1 MEDSMFNSYCH
12 SCGVPLEVP
21 GFDGACVYFCTYC
34 TDRDGNL
41 APRDLVQKG
50 VAEWLKTW
58 QPDLDDARAM
68 ERAGHYLKSMP
79 AWAE

>member
-1 MEDSMFNSYCH
+1 MFNNYCH

-21 GFDGACVYFCTYC
+21 GVYSNSEHYC
-34 TDRDGNL
+34 AYCRDREGNL
-41 APRDLVQKG
+41 APREQVQKG

-58 QPDLDDARAM
+58 QPDLDDTRAM
-68 ERAGHYLKSMP
+68 ERANHYLRSMP

>member
-1 MEDSMFNSYCH
+1 MFNSYCH

-21 GFDGACVYFCTYC
+21 GFNGDVENYCNYC

-41 APRDLVQKG
+41 APRDQVQKG

-58 QPDLDDARAM
+58 QPDLDDTRAM
-68 ERAGHYLKSMP
+68 ERADNYLKSMP
-79 AWAE
+79 AWSE